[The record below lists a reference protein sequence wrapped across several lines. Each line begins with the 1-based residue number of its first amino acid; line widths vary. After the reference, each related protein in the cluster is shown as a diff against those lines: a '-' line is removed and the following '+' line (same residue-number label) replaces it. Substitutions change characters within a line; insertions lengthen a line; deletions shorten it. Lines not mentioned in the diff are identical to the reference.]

1 MGKVKEVDQKSKENS
16 PKGEELKVF
25 QEANLVFKCHCCGNT
40 NTVEE
45 GVKGGIRFD
54 LYTTNKHK
62 LVMACSQC
70 KAMLEMYFEEVA
82 PALVVNA
89 EGKAVKSNKKV
100 RKPIVEATGEEEIAD
115 IPEGRGAPLLDDL
128 ALEDSTKKEKEKIN
142 EIPLQEENTEE
153 KTA

>member
-1 MGKVKEVDQKSKENS
+1 MGKVKEVDQKSKESS

-40 NTVEE
+40 NTVEK

-82 PALVVNA
+82 PALIVNA

-115 IPEGRGAPLLDDL
+115 IPERDDSPLLDAL

>member
-1 MGKVKEVDQKSKENS
+1 MGKVKEVDQKSKESS

-40 NTVEE
+40 NTVEK

-82 PALVVNA
+82 PALIVNA

-100 RKPIVEATGEEEIAD
+100 RKPIVEVTGEEEIAD
-115 IPEGRGAPLLDDL
+115 IPEGDCSPLLDDL